1 VSNKRP
7 ALCILD
13 SPSLLNPR
21 LSKLFNGVCH
31 NIQTRTLVSLNI
43 VVDFAEVI
51 VRLDHLIE
59 AVYERFKDRY
69 FLDES
74 MHPSLFFHT
83 CF

>member
-1 VSNKRP
+1 MSNKRP

-13 SPSLLNPR
+13 SPSLLNR
-21 LSKLFNGVCH
+21 RFSKLFNGVCRNTH
-31 NIQTRTLVSLNI
+31 TQTLVSLNI

-51 VRLDHLIE
+51 GRLDHLIE

-74 MHPSLFFHT
+74 THSRPFLHT